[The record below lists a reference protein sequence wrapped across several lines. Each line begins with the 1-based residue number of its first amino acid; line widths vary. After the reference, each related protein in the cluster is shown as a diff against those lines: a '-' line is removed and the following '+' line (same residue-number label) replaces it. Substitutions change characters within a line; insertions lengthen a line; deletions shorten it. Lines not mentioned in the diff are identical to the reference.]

1 MAGEI
6 TLHQALSIPVINK
19 VISQIKTPLDAF
31 QRRLGQTVGS
41 EGATERVDRDAVSWD
56 IFNVTRT
63 LAQVRPRT
71 AGPARTSEKP
81 FGMNSATLVRLHDSL
96 HLLQDKIFKTRDL
109 GAGFDSPV
117 DVTGQA
123 YIARQLAFLKR
134 RFSNSREFML
144 SRMFRNGF
152 GVKFDNENMRLVE
165 SDDANAAFTVDY
177 KIPAS
182 NQGSSAFTMGGSA
195 PIIDIPWDDPSA
207 DIPSHLYAINRNMMR
222 LNGYEVNEYW
232 MNSATFTTMQKNNF
246 LASIAGAS
254 NTVFTSIGKDESL
267 SADSADA
274 QTGYT
279 VRFRALPLHTFHVY
293 DGVLSMSAT
302 NPDIDSTAEAD
313 SAMFLPTGKVLGH
326 PTPSSDWVGYAAG
339 SEIVAESYVDPGK
352 HVQGFHVWKNRT
364 ILPPGWDL
372 IAVDNYLPIL
382 YVPSVVVYFTAYTPA
397 S

>member
-6 TLHQALSIPVINK
+6 TLHQALSIPVINR
-19 VISQIKTPLDAF
+19 VISQVKTPLDAF

-63 LAQVRPRT
+63 MAKLRPRT
-71 AGPARTSEKP
+71 AGPSRTSEKP

-109 GAGFDSPV
+109 GQGFDSPV

-123 YIARQLAFLKR
+123 YIARQLSFLKR

-152 GVKFDNENMRLVE
+152 GVKFTNEDMSLVE
-165 SDDANAAFTVDY
+165 SDDADAAFTVDY

-182 NQGSSAFTMGGSA
+182 NLGGSAFTMGGSS

-207 DIPSHLYAINRNMMR
+207 NIPDHLYAINRNMMR
-222 LNGYEVNEYW
+222 LNGYELTEYW
-232 MNSATFTTMQKNNF
+232 MNSATFTKIQQNNY
-246 LASIAGAS
+246 LASIAGSS
-254 NTVFTSIGKDESL
+254 NTVFTSIGKDETL
-267 SADSADA
+267 KGDDANA
-274 QTGYT
+274 QTGYS
-279 VRFRALPLHTFHVY
+279 VRFRALPLHVFHIY
-293 DGVLSMSAT
+293 DGVLSTSESS
-302 NPDIDSTAEAD
+302 PDSTTEANT
-313 SAMFLPTGKVLGH
+313 SMFLPTGKVLGH
-326 PTPSSDWVGYAAG
+326 PMPSSDWVGYAAG

-382 YVPSVVVYFTAYTPA
+382 YVPSTVVYFTAYTP
-397 S
+397 